1 METKRTA
8 RQSRLPAPAGG
19 TVSRRTASSTTESK
33 GTAGKTAPKSTSG
46 GASQGSAS
54 SSMWGKTGSVS
65 FPELKRQHAALAEE
79 HEKLVEKHQKLK
91 EHARKESRKSTK
103 RVEQLEAETQQQQTT
118 IAELQKQNTD
128 LEESFSKK
136 LQEVTDECH
145 RKEKLCEESVVDM
158 KTKHFDETGDLQNK
172 ISKQTERIRA
182 LEAALEKC
190 GVDPVSLLPFG
201 ELCEDKDDRSALL
214 QRLDAIRE
222 SIHSKKLILQGKLTS
237 SNDATATVSM

>member
-1 METKRTA
+1 MCVAVVLLRCCASVDGVMVVMINVILVVKDDGSMSRNDRSPWQQQQRGYERESWEQLKMETKRTA

-103 RVEQLEAETQQQQTT
+103 RVEQLEVGCW
-118 IAELQKQNTD
+118 L
-128 LEESFSKK
+128 
-136 LQEVTDECH
+136 
-145 RKEKLCEESVVDM
+145 
-158 KTKHFDETGDLQNK
+158 
-172 ISKQTERIRA
+172 
-182 LEAALEKC
+182 
-190 GVDPVSLLPFG
+190 
-201 ELCEDKDDRSALL
+201 
-214 QRLDAIRE
+214 
-222 SIHSKKLILQGKLTS
+222 
-237 SNDATATVSM
+237 